1 MRSRIV
7 AVLILCAVFVGMS
20 GCARTPAE
28 LEKMSIG
35 ITDRPFAALV
45 VIAEQQGFFA
55 EHGVAVEIRRYPLG
69 PPAIKD
75 MLDGRLDVA
84 MSADFGYANTSFAS
98 KDFRVV
104 CGIAHD
110 VDHQI
115 ATRAESGISA
125 PTDLAG
131 KRVGLPAGAA
141 QFSFMLSRLLEES
154 DVPSAS
160 VTVVELGSG
169 ELAQSLMDGQVD
181 AIMTWRPIATADRAL
196 LEGRVDLMPMTGVG
210 DTWSLLA
217 LRPETISGRATAVK
231 GLLSALTDAQRW
243 AEVNPE
249 KAVKLARASF
259 KQADAYPE
267 GWPAAALYVDLSQTC
282 VVRLEEEA
290 KWIATTTGR
299 TPLAAMRD
307 LVETAPLAGVGPDL
321 VTVPDR

>member
-7 AVLILCAVFVGMS
+7 AVLVLCALFVGVS
-20 GCARTPAE
+20 GCARTPVE

-45 VIAEQQGFFA
+45 IIAEQQGFFA
-55 EHGVAVEIRRYPLG
+55 EHGLDVDVRRYKLG
-69 PPAIKD
+69 PPAIQD
-75 MLDGRLDVA
+75 MLDGKLDVS
-84 MSADFGYANTSFAS
+84 MSADFGYATASFAG

-115 ATRAESGISA
+115 ATRAGSGISTPA
-125 PTDLAG
+125 DLAG
-131 KRVGLPAGAA
+131 KRVGLPRGGA
-141 QFSFMLSRLLEES
+141 QFDFMLTRLLEES
-154 DVPSAS
+154 GVPSAA
-160 VTVVELGSG
+160 VTVVEF
-169 ELAQSLMDGQVD
+169 EPDALAQALMDGQVD
-181 AIMTWRPIATADRAL
+181 AIMTWRPIATADRSL
-196 LEGRVDLMPMTGVG
+196 LEERVDLMEMTGVG

-217 LRPETISGRATAVK
+217 LKPETISGRASAVT

-299 TPLAAMRD
+299 TPVAAMRD
-307 LVETAPLAGVGPDL
+307 LVETAPLAGVGQDL